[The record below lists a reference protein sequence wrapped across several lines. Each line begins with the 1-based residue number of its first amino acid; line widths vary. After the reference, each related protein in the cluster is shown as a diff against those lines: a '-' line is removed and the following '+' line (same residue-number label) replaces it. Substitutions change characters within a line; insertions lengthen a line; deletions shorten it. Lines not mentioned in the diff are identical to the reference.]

1 MLFVFFFF
9 FFFSFGL
16 LMAFVIK
23 PFYWSHLSFDMEVL
37 AAKPSCVKSS
47 LPFLL
52 CMSHSLGLELQHRLG
67 HCCFDSKDILDDIAW
82 LNFLTSL

>member
-1 MLFVFFFF
+1 MLFV

-16 LMAFVIK
+16 LVAFVIK
-23 PFYWSHLSFDMEVL
+23 PFYWSHLSFDVEVL
-37 AAKPSCVKSS
+37 AVKLSCVKSS